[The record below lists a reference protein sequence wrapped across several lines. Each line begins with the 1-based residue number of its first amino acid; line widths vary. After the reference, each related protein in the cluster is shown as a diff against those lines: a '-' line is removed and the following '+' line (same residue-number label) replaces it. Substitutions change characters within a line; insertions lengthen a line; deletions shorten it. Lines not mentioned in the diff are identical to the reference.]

1 MDQRAG
7 LMKKLTTVINVYN
20 AFSSMHGRRLVDWAN
35 SNPDSMRIVVQVE
48 KMQAEETQQND
59 LAQFAD

>member
-1 MDQRAG
+1 
-7 LMKKLTTVINVYN
+7 MKKLATVTNVYN
-20 AFSSMHGRRLVDWAN
+20 AFVSMRGQRLVDLAN

-48 KMQAEETQQND
+48 KMQAEETRQND